1 MKVWPGNAY
10 PLGAVFDGSGTNF
23 SLFSEIAER
32 VELCLFDDEGAE
44 QRVDLPEVTGY
55 CWHGYLPTV
64 EPGQRYGF
72 RVHGPWDPSRGHWC
86 NPSKLLLD
94 PYAKA
99 IDGQVQWDEAVFGY
113 VFQEAS
119 LFDHLDVRGNI
130 QYGARRIPAA
140 ERRVAPQHAID
151 LLDLGSLLDRKPGAL
166 SGGERQRVA
175 IARALAV
182 SPRLLLMDEPL
193 AAVDQTRKREILP
206 YIESLHRELD
216 IPVIHVSHLPDE
228 VARFADRLVLMRE
241 GRVLASGDVHDML
254 TRLDLP
260 LAHESRAAAVIDA
273 VVAGMD
279 SQYHLARVAFDG
291 GELMLSRPDLPAGTP
306 VRLRIE
312 ARDVSLTLER
322 QTGTSILNILE
333 ARVAE
338 IHVEDDARVIVR
350 LLAGPT
356 PLLAGITRKSA
367 DELGLAPGRIVHAQV
382 KSVALLG

>member
-1 MKVWPGNAY
+1 MSIRARFVVDRGDFR
-10 PLGAVFDGSGTNF
+10 LD
-23 SLFSEIAER
+23 
-32 VELCLFDDEGAE
+32 
-44 QRVDLPEVTGY
+44 VDLEV
-55 CWHGYLPTV
+55 
-64 EPGQRYGF
+64 
-72 RVHGPWDPSRGHWC
+72 PSRGVTSLFG
-86 NPSKLLLD
+86 PSGCGKTTLLRAIAGLD
-94 PYAKA
+94 RHP
-99 IDGQVQWDEAVFGY
+99 DGYLRFGDETWQDGAFFLPPHRRPLGY

-130 QYGARRIPAA
+130 RFGARRIPAA

-151 LLDLGSLLDRKPGAL
+151 LLDLGRLLDRKPEAL

-175 IARALAV
+175 IARALAA

-193 AAVDQTRKREILP
+193 AAVDQTRKQEILP

-241 GRVLASGDVHDML
+241 GRVLAAGDVHDML

-273 VVAGMD
+273 VVSGSD
-279 SQYHLARVAFDG
+279 PRYHLARVAFDG
-291 GELMLSRPDLPAGTP
+291 GELLLSRPDLPAGTP

-312 ARDVSLTLER
+312 ARDVSLTLDR

-333 ARVAE
+333 TQVAE
-338 IHVEDDARVIVR
+338 IHAEDETRVVVR

-367 DELGLAPGRIVHAQV
+367 DELGLEPGRTVFAQV

>member
-1 MKVWPGNAY
+1 MTIRARFIVDRGDFRLDVDLEIPARG
-10 PLGAVFDGSGTNF
+10 VT
-23 SLFSEIAER
+23 SLFGPSGCGKTTLLRAIAGLDR
-32 VELCLFDDEGAE
+32 HPGGILRFDDDSWQDGAHFVPPH
-44 QRVDLPEVTGY
+44 RRPV
-55 CWHGYLPTV
+55 
-64 EPGQRYGF
+64 
-72 RVHGPWDPSRGHWC
+72 
-86 NPSKLLLD
+86 
-94 PYAKA
+94 
-99 IDGQVQWDEAVFGY
+99 GY

-130 QYGARRIPAA
+130 DFGARRIPAD
-140 ERRVAPQHAID
+140 ERRVLPEHAIE
-151 LLDLGSLLDRKPGAL
+151 LLGLGPLLKRKPEAL

-193 AAVDQTRKREILP
+193 AAVDQTRKQEILP

-228 VARFADRLVLMRE
+228 VARFADRLVLMRD
-241 GRVLASGDVHDML
+241 GRVLAAGDVHDML

-273 VVAGMD
+273 VIAGTD
-279 SQYHLARVAFDG
+279 PKYQLARVAFDG
-291 GELMLSRPDLPAGTP
+291 GEFLLSRPDLVPGTP
-306 VRLRIE
+306 VRLRVE
-312 ARDVSLTLER
+312 ARDVSLTLKR

-338 IHVEDDARVIVR
+338 IDTEDDARVIVR
-350 LLAGPT
+350 LRVGRTA
-356 PLLAGITRKSA
+356 LLAGITRKSA
-367 DELGLAPGRIVHAQV
+367 DDLGLAPGRVVYAQV